1 MRRDMEAGV
10 ADTDNSAHTSESAE
24 LPPRRE
30 SPALPVLREGNRT
43 KFARALRIL
52 GTDADAL
59 SRLPRITPYIQSVLK
74 LRREDVVGYLAMSSD
89 PDAVA
94 WMSQHERSDLSNS
107 MRIILPYEAFC
118 IASGISTHRLLECL
132 SVQIIA
138 AGAMHSAVTAA
149 RHHPEVVEATIGYA
163 MTEDGIQDRIT
174 LHRATGFLPSPKG
187 SQTTIQIQQNA
198 AATAQAASA
207 TFAEPPR
214 PEQTIKRLVDRFNQ
228 TATGEQ
234 SPMPALVEATE
245 HDTVPR
251 VMPTAVRE
259 PVPVILSPNASSR
272 EFARQFSGREEE

>member
-1 MRRDMEAGV
+1 MRDIEADSSGGDGKPPV
-10 ADTDNSAHTSESAE
+10 VEAAAV
-24 LPPRRE
+24 PRRE

-43 KFARALRIL
+43 KFDRALRIL
-52 GTDADAL
+52 GTDREAL

-94 WMSQHERSDLSNS
+94 WMSQHERADLSNS
-107 MRIILPYEAFC
+107 MRIILPYEAYC
-118 IASGISTHRLLECL
+118 IAAGISTHRMLECL

-163 MTEDGIQDRIT
+163 LTEDGIQDRIT

-187 SQTTIQIQQNA
+187 SQTTIQIQQSAN
-198 AATAQAASA
+198 ATANQAQAQ
-207 TFAEPPR
+207 FAEPPR
-214 PEQTIKRLVDRFNQ
+214 PEQTIKRLVDRFN
-228 TATGEQ
+228 ADKGEQ
-234 SPMPALVEATE
+234 SPMPELVEATE
-245 HDTVPR
+245 HETVPG

-259 PVPVILSPNASSR
+259 SVPVILSPNASSR
-272 EFARQFSGREEE
+272 EFARQFNSTTEEE

>member
-1 MRRDMEAGV
+1 MEQ
-10 ADTDNSAHTSESAE
+10 DKTSEVAEAAE

-118 IASGISTHRLLECL
+118 IAAGISTHRLLECL

-163 MTEDGIQDRIT
+163 LTMEGIQDRLT
-174 LHRATGFLPSPKG
+174 LHKATGFLPSPRG

-214 PEQTIKRLVDRFNQ
+214 PEQTIKRLVDRFN
-228 TATGEQ
+228 ADKGE
-234 SPMPALVEATE
+234 SAPMPELIEASE
-245 HDTVPR
+245 HETVPR
-251 VMPTAVRE
+251 VMPAPAQAHV

-272 EFARQFSGREEE
+272 EFARQFNSTTEEE

>member
-1 MRRDMEAGV
+1 MSDAE
-10 ADTDNSAHTSESAE
+10 DNKPVAE

-94 WMSQHERSDLSNS
+94 WMAQHERADLSNS

-118 IASGISTHRLLECL
+118 IAAGISTHRLLECL

-163 MTEDGIQDRIT
+163 LTMDGIQDRLT
-174 LHRATGFLPSPKG
+174 LHKATGFLPSPRG

-214 PEQTIKRLVDRFNQ
+214 PEQTIKRLVDRFN
-228 TATGEQ
+228 ADKGE
-234 SPMPALVEATE
+234 SAPMPELIEATDHE
-245 HDTVPR
+245 TMPR
-251 VMPTAVRE
+251 VMPAPTHE
-259 PVPVILSPNASSR
+259 SVPVILSPNASSR
-272 EFARQFSGREEE
+272 EFARQFNSTTEEE

>member
-1 MRRDMEAGV
+1 MP
-10 ADTDNSAHTSESAE
+10 DNTEDGATKPEAE
-24 LPPRRE
+24 LPPRRD

-94 WMSQHERSDLSNS
+94 WMAQHERSDLSNS
-107 MRIILPYEAFC
+107 MRIILPYEAYC
-118 IASGISTHRLLECL
+118 IAAGISTHRLLECL

-163 MTEDGIQDRIT
+163 LTEDGIQDRIT

-214 PEQTIKRLVDRFNQ
+214 PEQTIKRLVDRFN
-228 TATGEQ
+228 ADKGE
-234 SPMPALVEATE
+234 SAPMPELVEASAQE
-245 HDTVPR
+245 TVPR
-251 VMPTAVRE
+251 VMPTAAQAHV

-272 EFARQFSGREEE
+272 EFARQFNAHEED